1 MRSLFSSIRIKAS
14 VIQIVVKYALILS
27 LIVTSFYCAGQQ
39 APSGGPPDTTPPK
52 IIATY
57 PSAGTL
63 RYHDNKFSF
72 SFSKYIERRSLQESF
87 FVSPSL
93 GQFTY
98 EWDGTDVEI
107 FFTDSLRS
115 NTTYIVTLGTDVI
128 DTRKNRLAEAFSL
141 PFSTGDRIDSGSIA
155 GTVIDDK
162 PVGVMIF
169 AYELEGRNPDTLNP
183 TKLKPDFLTQTGKDG
198 SFILPYMAFGKYRL
212 FAVRDEYKNLLYDV
226 QTDRYG
232 VWNSD
237 ILLSSQTPM
246 VTGIQFKLTVEDT
259 SAPFLSS
266 AKPIDNS
273 HLLLK
278 FSEAMNVATAYID
291 SISILDTL
299 TGNSLPVYD
308 LSFDNVTSKDAQL
321 VTGRQD
327 SGKTYRIKLSGLR
340 DINNNLMQSP
350 LNIGIFNAST
360 EPDTTI
366 PTFEIKGI
374 TNNAKNISIEE
385 SLHVV
390 FSEAINKKSFEMG
403 LSQEDSLGKK
413 VDGKFLWNSSREG
426 YFIPASLLTMGMQY
440 TIKITMDSVIDYSG
454 NAKKDSTISRR
465 FETVDEKVLS
475 SINGIVAD
483 EVKNANGKIYLSAVN
498 LNRKDFN
505 PKMIQLDS
513 LGQFKFERLLDGK
526 YILSGFRD
534 SDSNGVYTFGK
545 PFPYL
550 SAERF
555 TNFPD
560 TLKLRARWPLEGVMI
575 RFK

>member
-1 MRSLFSSIRIKAS
+1 MIFI
-14 VIQIVVKYALILS
+14 
-27 LIVTSFYCAGQQ
+27 SFYCAGQQ

-52 IIATY
+52 IITTY

-63 RYHDNKFSF
+63 RYYDNKFSF

-155 GTVIDDK
+155 GTVVDDK

-237 ILLSSQTPM
+237 ILLTLQTPI

-299 TGNSLPVYD
+299 TDNSLPIYD
-308 LSFDNVTSKDAQL
+308 LSFDEVTAKDAQL

-327 SGKTYRIKLSGLR
+327 SGKTYRIKLRGLR
-340 DINNNLMQSP
+340 DINDNLMQSP
-350 LNIGIFNAST
+350 LNIGIFSAST

-366 PTFEIKGI
+366 PAFEIKVI
-374 TNNAKNISIEE
+374 AANAKNVSISE

-390 FSEAINKKSFEMG
+390 FSEAINKKSFETG
-403 LSQEDSLGKK
+403 FLLKDSLGKN
-413 VDGKFLWNSSREG
+413 VDGRYLWNSSREG

-440 TIKITMDSVIDYSG
+440 TIKITMDSVIDFSR

-465 FETVDEKVLS
+465 FETVEDKVLS

-483 EVKNANGKIYLSAVN
+483 EVKNAKGKIYLSAVN
-498 LNRKDFN
+498 LTRKDFN

-526 YILSGFRD
+526 YVLSGFRD
-534 SDSNGVYTFGK
+534 SDSNGVYAFGK

-550 SAERF
+550 PAERF